1 MKRARFLVI
10 FFLLLALFEV
20 PLLLPA
26 VDQNVIMPINGAL
39 TSAAGA
45 ALRLLGEK
53 VNLTGTMI
61 SGSCFAVD
69 LKNGCNGIEATL
81 FLVAAVLA
89 FPAAARERV
98 LAAIAGA
105 ALIQVVNFIR
115 IMSLYLLGC
124 YRRSWFDAFHL
135 AVWQSIIFALAV
147 GVFMVWTRR
156 VTAAHAR

>member
-1 MKRARFLVI
+1 MKRARFLI
-10 FFLLLALFEV
+10 LFFVLLALFEV

-26 VDQNVIMPINGAL
+26 VDKNVIVPVNGVITAI
-39 TSAAGA
+39 SGA
-45 ALRLLGEK
+45 MLRLLGEN
-53 VNLTGTMI
+53 VSVAGTVI

-89 FPAAARERV
+89 FPAPPKQRV
-98 LAAIAGA
+98 LAALAGGV
-105 ALIQVVNFIR
+105 LIQAVNFIR
-115 IMSLYLLGC
+115 IISLYLLGC
-124 YRRSWFDAFHL
+124 YQRGWFDAFHL

-147 GVFMVWTRR
+147 GVFMLYTRR